1 MKLNSEFFE
10 NKPLM
15 AMVHVRALPGTPRNS
30 MGINKILEIA
40 KNEASIYQK
49 AGVGG
54 IIVENMHDVPY
65 IRKVGPE
72 IVAAMTLIGKAI
84 KSATEIPCGIQIL
97 AAANKEALAV
107 ALCAGLDFIRAE
119 AYAFAHVADEGIIE
133 ACAGEL
139 LRYRKTIGADNIAVF
154 ADIKKKHSSH
164 AITSDMGIGQ
174 TAEAYEFFGADAVV
188 VTGNITGDAPKTSDV
203 IEAKKTCKIP
213 VILGSGIT
221 AENLETFFDKADGFI
236 VGSYFKKDGYWAN
249 EIDEKR
255 LFLFMK
261 RLKELRN
268 SRLKGAYEK

>member
-1 MKLNSEFFE
+1 
-10 NKPLM
+10 
-15 AMVHVRALPGTPRNS
+15 MVHVRALPGTPRNS
-30 MGINKILEIA
+30 MSINKILEIA

-49 AGVGG
+49 AGVDG

-72 IVAAMTLIGKAI
+72 IVAGMTLIGKAV
-84 KSATEIPCGIQIL
+84 KSTTELPCGVQIL

-107 ALCAGLDFIRAE
+107 AFCTGLDFIRAE

-139 LRYRKTIGADNIAVF
+139 LRYRKAIGANDIAIL
-154 ADIKKKHSSH
+154 ADVKKKHSSH

-188 VTGNITGDAPKTSDV
+188 VTGNITGDPPKASNV
-203 IEAKKTCKIP
+203 IEANKACKIP
-213 VILGSGIT
+213 LILGSGIT

-236 VGSYFKKDGYWAN
+236 VGSYFKKGGCWAN

-255 LFLFMK
+255 LSLFMK
-261 RLKELRN
+261 TLKELRN
-268 SRLKGAYEK
+268 LKQKNRHES